1 MANNNTPLELK
12 PPRINKI
19 VIEGE
24 RIYTLFV
31 NNIIKKYDISPLLK
45 KETYFKLRNPSY
57 LKTGKIDSGG
67 YGISWDDDCD
77 LSENELWINGASITD
92 EKELA
97 RLEFL
102 FEISTPTHEQKNS

>member
-24 RIYTLFV
+24 SIYILFV

-67 YGISWDDDCD
+67 YGVSWDDDCD
-77 LSENELWINGASITD
+77 LSENELWINGVSITD
-92 EKELA
+92 EKESA
-97 RLEFL
+97 RLQLL
-102 FEISTPTHEQKNS
+102 FNKSIPKHEQKNS